1 MKDTTIAAT
10 NVIKQADK
18 LFSEREHFET
28 VTLTR
33 TNEELYGL
41 LSQVYSLYK
50 SAAQNENCLKESVDS
65 MRQKLKERNIVTQ
78 ANTPCITVFVRYI
91 FNSDRKRS
99 YNYTQTL
106 LAAIDQDIAPA
117 DLSAFITDNDGVE
130 EIKRTGNMSVDKLK
144 AKDDLD
150 KAFLTVQSELESMP
164 TCASVDLP
172 DSSVVLSDGTKYTF
186 IIARKNTNGK
196 MDLLC
201 TVPKTTVALEKLA
214 FKALAKRAVEQDAEN
229 IVTVKMQAKN
239 VAIKAAA
246 KSISKAEYEIEAA

>member
-10 NVIKQADK
+10 NVIIQADK

-106 LAAIDQDIAPA
+106 LAAINQKVEPKHLA
-117 DLSAFITDNDGVE
+117 DFITSNKGVE
-130 EIKRTGNMSVDKLK
+130 EIKKTRSVTPKQKEKATQLK
-144 AKDDLD
+144 AAISAAKDRLSTMAPV
-150 KAFLTVQSELESMP
+150 K
-164 TCASVDLP
+164 SVRF
-172 DSSVVLSDGTKYTF
+172 DSSVELSDATNYVF
-186 IIARKNTNGK
+186 VIARVKDNGK
-196 MDLLC
+196 LELLRP
-201 TVPKTTVALEKLA
+201 VPKTTVGM
-214 FKALAKRAVEQDAEN
+214 EN
-229 IVTVKMQAKN
+229 A
-239 VAIKAAA
+239 AIKAIAEESMQQHEDNTFKVTKTRKDLDLNKASESLSLDDSIAA
-246 KSISKAEYEIEAA
+246 